1 MSDRYRQIQHLE
13 SQHAVSVLCLLLTV
27 SRSGYYDW
35 RRRAPSPRQQEDAR
49 LLEELHR
56 TFLRAHRA
64 YGRPRLTRALRAQ
77 GHRHGE
83 RRIGRLM
90 REAGLCARTR
100 RRFGPRTTDSRH
112 AGPIAPNR
120 LPERTPKLTGPDQ
133 IWAVDMTYLETTAGW
148 LYLAIV
154 LDLYS
159 RRIVGWAFDSKM
171 PTALPQAALEMAL
184 RHRRPPRGLLH
195 HSDRGCQYASAA
207 YRALLRTHGLEA
219 SMSRTANP
227 YDNAAVESFFST
239 LKTECCRQHPLTTP
253 SATQALIFD
262 YIETF
267 YNRTR
272 LHSALGFQSPV
283 DFESS
288 TP

>member
-1 MSDRYRQIQHLE
+1 MSDRYRQIQRLE
-13 SQHAVSVLCLLLTV
+13 SQHAVLALCQLLTV

-49 LLEELHR
+49 LLLELQH
-56 TFLRAHRA
+56 TFLGARRA

-77 GHRHGE
+77 GHHHGE

-90 REAGLCARTR
+90 RQAGLCARPR
-100 RRFGPRTTDSRH
+100 RRFRPRTTDSRH

-120 LPERTPKLTGPDQ
+120 LPEHTPKLAGPNQ

-171 PTALPQAALEMAL
+171 PAALPEAALEMAL
-184 RHRRPPRGLLH
+184 RHRRPPPGLLH
-195 HSDRGCQYASAA
+195 HSDRGCQYASSN
-207 YRALLRTHGLEA
+207 YRALLRTHGLQA

-239 LKTECCRQHPLTTP
+239 LKFECCRQHPLATP
-253 SATQALIFD
+253 AATKAFIFD

-272 LHSALGFQSPV
+272 LHSALGFLSPV
-283 DFESS
+283 DFESFTS
-288 TP
+288 

>member
-1 MSDRYRQIQHLE
+1 VSDRYRQIQRLGE
-13 SQHAVSVLCLLLTV
+13 EHAVSVLCQLLTV
-27 SRSGYYDW
+27 SRSGYYTW
-35 RRRAPSPRQQEDAR
+35 RRPTPSPRQQEDAR
-49 LLEELHR
+49 LRQELQQAFR
-56 TFLRAHRA
+56 CAHCA
-64 YGRPRLTRALRAQ
+64 YGRPRLTRVLRAQ
-77 GHRHGE
+77 GHLCGE

-100 RRFGPRTTDSRH
+100 RRFRPRTTDSRH
-112 AGPIAPNR
+112 EGPIAPNR
-120 LPERTPKLTGPDQ
+120 LPERAPKLTAPDQ
-133 IWAVDMTYLETTAGW
+133 IWGVDMTYLETTAGW

-159 RRIVGWAFDSKM
+159 RRVVGWAFDSQM
-171 PTALPQAALEMAL
+171 PAALPKAALEMAL
-184 RHRRPPRGLLH
+184 HHRRPPRGLLH
-195 HSDRGCQYASAA
+195 HSDRGSQYASAA

-239 LKTECCRQHPLTTP
+239 LKTECCRQHPLASPAVTK
-253 SATQALIFD
+253 AFIFD

-272 LHSALGFQSPV
+272 LHSALGFQSPA
-283 DFESS
+283 DFESNS
-288 TP
+288 S